1 LHDPLSRHGFLTF
14 ARHHC
19 TNLTMTKTP
28 HSAFRWP
35 AALRQHARHAL
46 LVSAAAASLPAFAQE
61 VTLKFHHIW
70 PPAAMAPVRI
80 IGPWC
85 EKIAAESA
93 NRMKCQ
99 LLPAMSGGGT
109 PPQLVDRVK
118 DGVDD
123 LVVTLPGYTAGRFP
137 AMEVFELP
145 FMTNSAEV
153 GASAAWDYLQ
163 KHALKEFP
171 GTKILATW
179 VHDEGYVHT
188 ANKPVKALEDFRG
201 LKLRAPTRQTNKL
214 LAKLGATPVG
224 MPVPAV
230 ADAISKGTID
240 GFALPWEVMPAFKLH
255 ELTKFH
261 TETDPSRPALYSAGF
276 VFAMNQARY
285 DALPADLKK
294 VIDNNSGAALS
305 RQIGKTWDESQA
317 VGRKAAADRGNT
329 IIKLS
334 AAETDNWVKAAAP
347 IYDEWVADMDKRGL
361 NGKALLQDARD
372 LLAKH
377 KR

>member
-1 LHDPLSRHGFLTF
+1 MTRKHHQA
-14 ARHHC
+14 ARVRA
-19 TNLTMTKTP
+19 TL
-28 HSAFRWP
+28 
-35 AALRQHARHAL
+35 AA
-46 LVSAAAASLPAFAQE
+46 VAAVISLPAVAQE

-70 PPAAMAPVRI
+70 PPAAMAPQRV

-85 EKIAAESA
+85 DKIAAESN

-99 LLPAMSGGGT
+99 VLPAMSGGGT

-123 LVVTLPGYTAGRFP
+123 LTITLPGYTAGRFP
-137 AMEVFELP
+137 MMEVFELP

-153 GASAAWDYLQ
+153 GAAAAWEYLQ
-163 KHALKEFP
+163 KHAVKEFP
-171 GTKILATW
+171 GTKVLATW

-188 ANKPVKALEDFRG
+188 ASKQVKSLDDFKG

-214 LAKLGATPVG
+214 LARLGAAPVG
-224 MPVPAV
+224 MPVTGV
-230 ADAISKGTID
+230 ADALSKGTID
-240 GFALPWEVMPAFKLH
+240 GYVLPWEVIPAFKLH
-255 ELTKFH
+255 EMTKYH
-261 TETDPSRPALYSAGF
+261 TQTDPSRPAMYSAGF

-294 VIDNNSGAALS
+294 VIDANSGAALS
-305 RQIGKTWDESQA
+305 RQIGKVWDESQA
-317 VGRKAAADRGNT
+317 VGRKAAADRGNVIYT
-329 IIKLS
+329 LPL
-334 AAETDNWVKAAAP
+334 AETDAWVKASAP
-347 IYDEWVADMDKRGL
+347 IYDEWVADMDKRGM

-377 KR
+377 RK

>member
-1 LHDPLSRHGFLTF
+1 
-14 ARHHC
+14 
-19 TNLTMTKTP
+19 MTKTP
-28 HSAFRWP
+28 SPAIDWP
-35 AALRQHARHAL
+35 ATLRRLAGRTL
-46 LVSAAAASLPAFAQE
+46 LVSAAAITLPAFAQE
-61 VTLKFHHIW
+61 VTLKLHHIW
-70 PPAAMAPVRI
+70 PPAAMAPVRV

-123 LVVTLPGYTAGRFP
+123 LVVSLPGYTAGRFP

-145 FMTNSAEV
+145 FMTNSAE
-153 GASAAWDYLQ
+153 GAASAAWDYLQ

-188 ANKPVKALEDFRG
+188 ATKPVKALEDFKG

-214 LAKLGATPVG
+214 LARLGATPVG

-317 VGRKAAADRGNT
+317 VGRKAATDRGNT
-329 IIKLS
+329 IIRLS

>member
-1 LHDPLSRHGFLTF
+1 MKIRNT
-14 ARHHC
+14 
-19 TNLTMTKTP
+19 
-28 HSAFRWP
+28 
-35 AALRQHARHAL
+35 L
-46 LVSAAAASLPAFAQE
+46 LAAAAALCSGTALAQE

-70 PPAAMAPVRI
+70 PPQAMAPVQV

-85 EKIAAESA
+85 DKIAAESA

-99 LLPAMSGGGT
+99 MLPAMSGGGT
-109 PPQLVDRVK
+109 PPQLVDRVR

-153 GASAAWDYLQ
+153 GAAAAWDYLQ
-163 KHALKEFP
+163 KYGVKEFP

-179 VHDEGYVHT
+179 VHDQGYVHT
-188 ANKPVKALEDFRG
+188 RDKQVKTLDDFKG

-230 ADAISKGTID
+230 ADAVSKGTID
-240 GFALPWEVMPAFKLH
+240 GFVLPWEVIPAFKLQ
-255 ELTKFH
+255 EMVKYH
-261 TETDPSRPALYSAGF
+261 TETDMSRPAMYSAGF
-276 VFAMNQARY
+276 IFAMNQAKY
-285 DALPADLKK
+285 DSLPADLKK

-305 RQIGKTWDESQA
+305 RQIGKVWDASRTA
-317 VGRKAAADRGNT
+317 GRKTAETRGNT
-329 IIKLS
+329 FYQLS
-334 AAETDNWVKAAAP
+334 AAETDNWIKASASL
-347 IYDEWVADMDKRGL
+347 YDEWVADLDKRGQP
-361 NGKALLQDARD
+361 GKQMLQDARD
-372 LLAKH
+372 LLK
-377 KR
+377 KYEK